1 MKERVSIAKKSRA
14 LNPLQFNALAIVLL
28 IGFLPFTVAFITNAG
43 SSTSDNYEDSM
54 ADGVIVPSSYESKWI
69 ANGGENWTWYYQNLN
84 FYGNSI
90 FEYDCIYVI
99 DGYCQGVSDPPQYEF
114 PLSSGY
120 YGNQFQ
126 LPMTSNIVRQTHFTG
141 SNGNNYVGSSGSD
154 EFAMRLGSEYFSN
167 VAQNTTM
174 DKIKFTFVEPFV
186 SYNCDHSIFQN
197 ISFTSAVTF
206 EYDGKRKTYSGFD
219 IVTDNK
225 YRYNQYN
232 NQNGQF
238 GIVCVLGFD
247 VEFDL
252 TGFESLELSEF
263 NRGQWN
269 ETIVEISM
277 TNFENE
283 DDTLAISNFGTTA
296 LPFAGDNFFYIGI
309 EHQELNSK
317 QAGFI
322 IRGAT
327 LLLAIV
333 TFVIAIASTPY
344 WDPFRGFFEGRL

>member
-1 MKERVSIAKKSRA
+1 MKERVSIAKNSRA

-43 SSTSDNYEDSM
+43 SSTDDNYTDSM
-54 ADGVIVPSSYESKWI
+54 ADGVIVPSSYESKWL

-84 FYGNSI
+84 FYGNTV

-99 DGYCQGVSDPPQYEF
+99 DGYCQGLSDPPQYEF
-114 PLSSGY
+114 PLSGGY
-120 YGNQFQ
+120 YGNEWR
-126 LPMTSNIVRQTHFTG
+126 LPMTSNIVRQSHFTG

-154 EFAMRLGSEYFSN
+154 EYAFRLGSEYLSN

-174 DKIKFTFVEPFV
+174 DKIKFTFVEPLV
-186 SYNCDHSIFQN
+186 SYACDNSIFAN
-197 ISFTSAVTF
+197 ISFTASVTF
-206 EYDGKRKTYSGFD
+206 EYQGTRKTFSGFD
-219 IVTDNK
+219 KFTDNK
-225 YRYNQYN
+225 YQYNQYN
-232 NQNGQF
+232 NQNGHW
-238 GIVCVLGFD
+238 GVVCVVGFD

-263 NRGQWN
+263 NLGKWN

-277 TNFENE
+277 KNFENE
-283 DDTLAISNFGTTA
+283 DDNLAISNFGTTA

-309 EHQELNSK
+309 EHQELNTK

-327 LLLAIV
+327 LLLAIA

-344 WDPFRGFFEGRL
+344 WDPFRGFFQGRL